1 MVVRYG
7 IREVFY
13 GPIIRSQS
21 FSVCVT
27 GLQSDLL
34 GAAGWLEGDRVL
46 SLQCRHNCRC
56 LAWITVSHDW
66 AICKVLCVYWL
77 LYWIIYWIIIRLSI
91 VHLMLI
97 YHLLYM
103 KWQTT
108 VAELMRDKGS
118 WGAPTFPVHCTVV
131 DIYVTLRIPLVGHAR
146 TKLSFFLIFICLFIY
161 LAVLG
166 IDWGTEDLHCSTQA
180 SLVAPCRLL

>member
-1 MVVRYG
+1 MHTPERLNQTLWEASVLPGDAGDPQHAAHV
-7 IREVFY
+7 INLCSETT
-13 GPIIRSQS
+13 PI
-21 FSVCVT
+21 
-27 GLQSDLL
+27 
-34 GAAGWLEGDRVL
+34 L

-66 AICKVLCVYWL
+66 AICKILCVYWL

-108 VAELMRDKGS
+108 VAEMMRDKGS